1 MPVCQVLK
9 SNKSQSLVPEAI
21 ISLYADLRHTYA
33 DYHRL
38 IFKCMG
44 MIPEDLYGPSTYM
57 SSDLLY
63 Y

>member
-21 ISLYADLRHTYA
+21 ISLYADIHTYA

-57 SSDLLY
+57 E
-63 Y
+63 